1 MRGGGGERRPRGCG
15 AEIAAGVGWGKEK
28 VVGGGGGGG
37 GGGEQR
43 SPPKGEK
50 RSSTGWGGRHRRR
63 GGGEEIVD
71 TAMATSESNCDSP
84 RLAHH
89 LFSSLIY
96 FRFLRFPQ
104 ICKFGVWN
112 WFPRV

>member
-1 MRGGGGERRPRGCG
+1 MEKRRPPGGER
-15 AEIAAGVGWGKEK
+15 VGWGGGCGEEK
-28 VVGGGGGGG
+28 AAGGGGGGG
-37 GGGEQR
+37 GVR
-43 SPPKGEK
+43 
-50 RSSTGWGGRHRRR
+50 RDRRR
-63 GGGEEIVD
+63 GGGEEIAD
-71 TAMATSESNCDSP
+71 TATATTESDCDGP

-89 LFSSLIY
+89 LFSSLLY